1 MIANIIKENENI
13 IGISVDTEQFFSQSY
28 NENSFIVSL
37 EDSSLLSYIIEIL
50 SPTTIK
56 IMFENYVDS
65 NSILLQT
72 KLFTEGG
79 EEFNFSNTFLIHE
92 AVVPEEPTD
101 PESPTAPEEPTNPE
115 TPTVPEEP
123 ATPEIPADPEPPT
136 VPEEPTI
143 PIDPENSEYDYVEE
157 DNYEYS
163 TGNTSI
169 TDETGIKKI
178 TIRCNS
184 KSVIFFH
191 QNINPDL
198 SFVKIK
204 KFTLENFDDFEE
216 EEIELKIENN
226 KVEYEFEK
234 DYIYNII
241 VNNEELEFVE
251 SYINGK
257 PTAYFSSVKNIN
269 QLSDKFLL
277 KTNLQ
282 DSFELKLR
290 IWQESK
296 NALSYAGVNEV
307 DIKNNDIGL
316 LNKYVTYKIFAFLLS
331 KSLIDLSY
339 VPDNPISGNVSS
351 LKLDVLEITNEKEID
366 VFEKTNK
373 IISELRKEIEDI
385 EYIIRKNFSLV
396 FPTLKRS
403 W

>member
-13 IGISVDTEQFFSQSY
+13 IGISIDTEQFFSQSY

-56 IMFENYVDS
+56 IIFENYVDT
-65 NSILLQT
+65 NSVLLQS
-72 KLFTEGG
+72 KLFTESG
-79 EEFNFSNTFLIHE
+79 EEFNFSNTFVIHE
-92 AVVPEEPTD
+92 VVEAEEPTD
-101 PESPTAPEEPTNPE
+101 PNI
-115 TPTVPEEP
+115 PTVPEEP
-123 ATPEIPADPEPPT
+123 AVPEPPT
-136 VPEEPTI
+136 EPEAPADPGIPTEPTT

-157 DNYEYS
+157 DNSEYS

-241 VNNEELEFVE
+241 VNNEELEFIE

-277 KTNLQ
+277 KTNLK

-307 DIKNNDIGL
+307 DVKNNDIGL

-339 VPDNPISGNVSS
+339 VPDGLVSGNVSS
-351 LKLDVLEITNEKEID
+351 LKLDVLEITNEKEVDI
-366 VFEKTNK
+366 FEKTNK

>member
-13 IGISVDTEQFFSQSY
+13 IGISIDTEQFFSQSY
-28 NENSFIVSL
+28 NENSFIISL
-37 EDSSLLSYIIEIL
+37 EDNSLLSYIIEIL

-56 IMFENYVDS
+56 IIFENYVDS

-79 EEFNFSNTFLIHE
+79 EEFNFSNTFVIHE
-92 AVVPEEPTD
+92 VVVPEEPMN
-101 PESPTAPEEPTNPE
+101 PEPQTAPEEPTN
-115 TPTVPEEP
+115 
-123 ATPEIPADPEPPT
+123 PEPPT
-136 VPEEPTI
+136 VPEEPTN

-331 KSLIDLSY
+331 KNLIDLSY
-339 VPDNPISGNVSS
+339 VPDTTVNGSISS
-351 LKLDVLEITNEKEID
+351 LKLDVLEITNNKD
-366 VFEKTNK
+366 VDIFEKTNK
-373 IISELRKEIEDI
+373 IILELRKEIEDI

>member
-13 IGISVDTEQFFSQSY
+13 IGISIDTEQFFSQSY

-37 EDSSLLSYIIEIL
+37 EDGSLLSYIIEIL

-56 IMFENYVDS
+56 IIFENYVDT
-65 NSILLQT
+65 NSVLLQS
-72 KLFTEGG
+72 KLFTESG
-79 EEFNFSNTFLIHE
+79 EEFNFSNTFVIHE
-92 AVVPEEPTD
+92 VVKPEEPTDPGIPTVPEEPTD
-101 PESPTAPEEPTNPE
+101 PGV
-115 TPTVPEEP
+115 PTVP
-123 ATPEIPADPEPPT
+123 TN
-136 VPEEPTI
+136 

-157 DNYEYS
+157 DNSEYL

-241 VNNEELEFVE
+241 VNNEELEFIE

-277 KTNLQ
+277 KTNLK

-307 DIKNNDIGL
+307 DVKNNDIGL

-339 VPDNPISGNVSS
+339 VSDSPVSGNVSS
-351 LKLDVLEITNEKEID
+351 LKLDVLEITNEKEVDI
-366 VFEKTNK
+366 FEKTNK

>member
-13 IGISVDTEQFFSQSY
+13 IGISIDTEQFFSQSY

-56 IMFENYVDS
+56 IIFENYVDT
-65 NSILLQT
+65 NSVLLQS
-72 KLFTEGG
+72 KLFAESG
-79 EEFNFSNTFLIHE
+79 EEFNFSNTFVIHE
-92 AVVPEEPTD
+92 VVKPEEPTDPGIPTVPEEPTD
-101 PESPTAPEEPTNPE
+101 PVV
-115 TPTVPEEP
+115 PTVP
-123 ATPEIPADPEPPT
+123 TN
-136 VPEEPTI
+136 

-157 DNYEYS
+157 DNSEYL

-241 VNNEELEFVE
+241 VNNEELEFIE

-277 KTNLQ
+277 KTNLK

-307 DIKNNDIGL
+307 DVKNNDIGL

-339 VPDNPISGNVSS
+339 VPDGLVSGNVSS
-351 LKLDVLEITNEKEID
+351 LKLDVLEITNEKEVDI
-366 VFEKTNK
+366 FEKTNK

>member
-13 IGISVDTEQFFSQSY
+13 IGISIDTEQFFSQSY

-56 IMFENYVDS
+56 IIFENYVDT
-65 NSILLQT
+65 NSVLLQS
-72 KLFTEGG
+72 KLFTESG
-79 EEFNFSNTFLIHE
+79 EEFNFSNTFVIHE
-92 AVVPEEPTD
+92 VVEPEKPTD
-101 PESPTAPEEPTNPE
+101 PNI
-115 TPTVPEEP
+115 PTVPEKP
-123 ATPEIPADPEPPT
+123 AVPEPPT
-136 VPEEPTI
+136 EPEAPADPGIPTEPTT

-157 DNYEYS
+157 DNSEYS
-163 TGNTSI
+163 TRNTSI

-241 VNNEELEFVE
+241 VNNEELEFIE

-277 KTNLQ
+277 KTNLK

-307 DIKNNDIGL
+307 DVKNNDIGL

-339 VPDNPISGNVSS
+339 VPDGLVSGNVSS
-351 LKLDVLEITNEKEID
+351 LKLDVLEITNEKEVDI
-366 VFEKTNK
+366 FEKTNK

>member
-56 IMFENYVDS
+56 IIFENYVDS

-72 KLFTEGG
+72 KLFTESG
-79 EEFNFSNTFLIHE
+79 EEFNFSNTFVIHE
-92 AVVPEEPTD
+92 AVVPEKPAE
-101 PESPTAPEEPTNPE
+101 PE

-123 ATPEIPADPEPPT
+123 TDPEIPTEPETPT
-136 VPEEPTI
+136 VPEEPVI

-157 DNYEYS
+157 DNSEYS

-169 TDETGIKKI
+169 NDETGIKKI

-241 VNNEELEFVE
+241 VNNEGLEFIE

-331 KSLIDLSY
+331 KNLIDLSY
-339 VPDNPISGNVSS
+339 VPDTPISGNASS

>member
-1 MIANIIKENENI
+1 M
-13 IGISVDTEQFFSQSY
+13 
-28 NENSFIVSL
+28 
-37 EDSSLLSYIIEIL
+37 
-50 SPTTIK
+50 
-56 IMFENYVDS
+56 
-65 NSILLQT
+65 
-72 KLFTEGG
+72 
-79 EEFNFSNTFLIHE
+79 
-92 AVVPEEPTD
+92 
-101 PESPTAPEEPTNPE
+101 
-115 TPTVPEEP
+115 
-123 ATPEIPADPEPPT
+123 
-136 VPEEPTI
+136 
-143 PIDPENSEYDYVEE
+143 
-157 DNYEYS
+157 
-163 TGNTSI
+163 
-169 TDETGIKKI
+169 
-178 TIRCNS
+178 
-184 KSVIFFH
+184 
-191 QNINPDL
+191 
-198 SFVKIK
+198 
-204 KFTLENFDDFEE
+204 ENFDDFEE

-241 VNNEELEFVE
+241 VNNEGLEFIE

-331 KSLIDLSY
+331 KNLIDLSY
-339 VPDNPISGNVSS
+339 VPDTPISGNASS

>member
-13 IGISVDTEQFFSQSY
+13 IGISIDTEQFFSQSY

-50 SPTTIK
+50 SPTIIK
-56 IMFENYVDS
+56 IIFENYVDT
-65 NSILLQT
+65 NSVLLQS
-72 KLFTEGG
+72 KLFTESG
-79 EEFNFSNTFLIHE
+79 EEFNFSNTFVIHE
-92 AVVPEEPTD
+92 VVKPEEPTDPGIPTVPEEPTD
-101 PESPTAPEEPTNPE
+101 PGV
-115 TPTVPEEP
+115 PTVP
-123 ATPEIPADPEPPT
+123 TN
-136 VPEEPTI
+136 

-157 DNYEYS
+157 DNSEYS

-241 VNNEELEFVE
+241 VNNEELEFIE

-277 KTNLQ
+277 KTNLK

-307 DIKNNDIGL
+307 DVKNNDIGL

-339 VPDNPISGNVSS
+339 VSDSPVSGNVSS
-351 LKLDVLEITNEKEID
+351 LKLDVLEITNEKEVDI
-366 VFEKTNK
+366 FEKTNK